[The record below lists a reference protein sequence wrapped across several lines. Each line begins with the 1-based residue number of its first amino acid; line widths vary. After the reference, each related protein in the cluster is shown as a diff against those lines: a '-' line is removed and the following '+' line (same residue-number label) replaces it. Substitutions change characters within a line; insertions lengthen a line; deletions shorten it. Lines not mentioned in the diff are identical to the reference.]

1 MMIDYELWPHLS
13 PSIVLI
19 LGNGKKKSIFFT
31 FRFTCSKYLENQ
43 KIISVLNFNTTEFNM
58 TDFHL

>member
-19 LGNGKKKSIFFT
+19 LGKEKKKSMFFT
-31 FRFTCSKYLENQ
+31 FRFTCSKYLVLENH
-43 KIISVLNFNTTEFNM
+43 KCIKL
-58 TDFHL
+58 

>member
-19 LGNGKKKSIFFT
+19 LGKEKKKSIFFT
-31 FRFTCSKYLENQ
+31 FRFTCSKYWYQ
-43 KIISVLNFNTTEFNM
+43 KIISVLNFNTTEFNI
-58 TDFHL
+58 TNFHL

>member
-19 LGNGKKKSIFFT
+19 LGKEKKKIFFT
-31 FRFTCSKYLENQ
+31 FRFTCSKYLVLENH
-43 KIISVLNFNTTEFNM
+43 KCIKL
-58 TDFHL
+58 

>member
-1 MMIDYELWPHLS
+1 MMIDYELWSHLS

-19 LGNGKKKSIFFT
+19 LGKEKKNQFFSHLGSLFQST
-31 FRFTCSKYLENQ
+31 WYQ

>member
-19 LGNGKKKSIFFT
+19 LGKEIKINFFH
-31 FRFTCSKYLENQ
+31 
-43 KIISVLNFNTTEFNM
+43 I
-58 TDFHL
+58 

>member
-19 LGNGKKKSIFFT
+19 LGKEKFFSHLGSLVQST
-31 FRFTCSKYLENQ
+31 WYQ

-58 TDFHL
+58 TDFYL

>member
-19 LGNGKKKSIFFT
+19 LGKEKKKSIFFT
-31 FRFTCSKYLENQ
+31 FRFTCSKYLVLEN
-43 KIISVLNFNTTEFNM
+43 
-58 TDFHL
+58 H

>member
-19 LGNGKKKSIFFT
+19 LGKEKKNQFFSHLGSLVQST
-31 FRFTCSKYLENQ
+31 WYQ
-43 KIISVLNFNTTEFNM
+43 KIISVLNFNTTEFSM
-58 TDFHL
+58 TNFHL